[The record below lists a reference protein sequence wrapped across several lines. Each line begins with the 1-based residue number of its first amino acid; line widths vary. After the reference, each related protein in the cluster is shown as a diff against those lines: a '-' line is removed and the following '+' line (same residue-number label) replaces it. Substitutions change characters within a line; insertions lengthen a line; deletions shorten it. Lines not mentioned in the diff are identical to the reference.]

1 MRLRSIEYKYLV
13 AAIYVCGLFMDIM
26 DSTIVNVALPTLV
39 KVFHTTNNTI
49 EWVVIGYLL
58 SLAIWVPASGWVGDR
73 FGTKKTFIFAITMF
87 TLGSALC
94 GVSWNAGSLIA
105 FRLLQ
110 GVGGG
115 MMSPVGSAMLYRV
128 FPPRERA
135 KASAFIM
142 VPTMIAPAFGPIVGG
157 WLVTDVSWRWIFY
170 INLPVGLLG
179 LVLAFVCLREHTE
192 PTAGRLDIRGFV
204 CSGVGLAL
212 ILLGLSRGP
221 EQGWTNPSVML
232 SLAAGVAL
240 FAALVIFELR
250 DTAPML
256 DLRLFVDRMFRNT
269 NLFMFAASGGLIG
282 VLFLLP
288 LFLQELRGLSA
299 LQSGLATFPQAIGMI
314 LMIQVSTRMY
324 MVVGP
329 KRMMLA
335 GMLGLA
341 VTTALFLRIDLQT
354 DIWWIRLIMFARGLT
369 LGFCMIPMGT
379 AMFATIKPKDTGRA
393 SALMNANRQVGGSVG
408 VAVLATILTE
418 RTNAHVPAAVLA
430 AAQHGDRAAQAAA
443 APGTLLAFHDAFV
456 IAVVLAVIGA
466 GFAFLIHDEDA
477 APTMRRRIPSAAAAP
492 EGELTPVAAGD

>member
-39 KVFHTTNNTI
+39 KDFHTTNNSI
-49 EWVVIGYLL
+49 EWVVTGYLL
-58 SLAIWVPASGWVGDR
+58 SLAVWVPASGWVGDR
-73 FGTKKTFIFAITMF
+73 FGTKKTFIFAMSVF

-94 GVSWNAGSLIA
+94 GLSWNTGSLIA

-110 GVGGG
+110 GIGGG

-128 FPPRERA
+128 FPPQERA
-135 KASAFIM
+135 RASAFIA
-142 VPTMIAPAFGPIVGG
+142 VPTMIAPAVGPIVGG
-157 WLVTDVSWRWIFY
+157 WLVTDLSWRWIFY

-179 LVLAFVCLREHTE
+179 LTLAITCLREHRE
-192 PTAGRLDIRGFV
+192 PAAGRLDIWGFV
-204 CSGVGLAL
+204 CSGAGLAL

-221 EQGWTNPSVML
+221 EHGWLDPSVVG
-232 SLAAGVAL
+232 SLVAGVAL
-240 FAALVIFELR
+240 FVALVVFELR
-250 DTAPML
+250 NTAPML
-256 DLRLFVDRMFRNT
+256 DLRLFVDRMFRNA

-314 LMIQVSTRMY
+314 LMVQLSTRMY

-354 DIWWIRLIMFARGLT
+354 DIWWIRLIMFTRGLT
-369 LGFCMIPMGT
+369 LGFCMIPMQT
-379 AMFATIKPKDTGRA
+379 AMFATIQPKDTGRA

-408 VAVLATILTE
+408 VAVLATIFSE
-418 RTNAHVPAAVLA
+418 RTGAHVSSASLA
-430 AAQHGDRAAQAAA
+430 AAQHGDRAARAAVA
-443 APGTLLAFHDAFV
+443 HGTLLAFHDAFAV
-456 IAVVLAVIGA
+456 AVVLAVIGA

-477 APTMRRRIPSAAAAP
+477 APTMHRQVPAGAR
-492 EGELTPVAAGD
+492 EGELAPAAGD